1 MGFRQ
6 GLNAYLWA
14 HVPLILLHRS
24 MGVATAPCLNHY
36 GSLRDQQCFE
46 GNDLS
51 LASKE
56 LVVKFIR
63 GGLFLAHVIF
73 W

>member
-6 GLNAYLWA
+6 GLYTYLWV
-14 HVPLILLHRS
+14 HIPLILLHRS
-24 MGVATAPCLNHY
+24 VGVATTPCLSHHR
-36 GSLRDQQCFE
+36 SLRDQECFE
-46 GNDLS
+46 GNDFS
-51 LASKE
+51 LVSKE

-63 GGLFLAHVIF
+63 EGLFLAHIIF